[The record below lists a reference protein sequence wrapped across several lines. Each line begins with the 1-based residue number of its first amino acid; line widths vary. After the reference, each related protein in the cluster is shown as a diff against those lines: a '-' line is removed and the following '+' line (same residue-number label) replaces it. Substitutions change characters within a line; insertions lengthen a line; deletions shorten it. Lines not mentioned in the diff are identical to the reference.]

1 MWYLVLSRPVV
12 AREQMMGSLDDHLTW
27 MRSQHEASNV
37 LFSGPTADH
46 SMGIYVIR
54 AMSRDEA
61 QTVADSD
68 PFHSLG
74 FRNYEMLDWDVHQV
88 MGAGPFSS
96 GEMAFRREMAEG
108 AST

>member
-12 AREQMMGSLDDHLTW
+12 PREQMSGSLDDHLSW
-27 MRSQHEASNV
+27 MKSQHEVSNV

-54 AMSRDEA
+54 AASREDA
-61 QTVADSD
+61 QAVADSD
-68 PFHSLG
+68 PFHALD
-74 FRNYEMLDWDVHQV
+74 FRNYEMLDWEVHQI

-96 GEMAFRREMAEG
+96 VEMALRRELAGG
-108 AST
+108 AGT